1 MYSVVFEVK
10 SHVQYI
16 LITFLSGQEKR
27 AEVRIPESQLN
38 SVIYS
43 LSGLG
48 QVISFFWLSISLF
61 FLNESGSAHF
71 GELL

>member
-1 MYSVVFEVK
+1 MCSVVFEIK
-10 SHVQYI
+10 SRVQYI
-16 LITFLSGQEKR
+16 LITSLSGQEKR
-27 AEVRIPESQLN
+27 SEARIPESQLN

-48 QVISFFWLSISLF
+48 QVISFSWVSISLF

-71 GELL
+71 SELL